1 MRVLGVRLI
10 GLTWDNLHKLVLSAV
25 FIAVALTVRLGIVW
39 LVRRVRGN
47 QPNERLV
54 FWTRQV
60 LAIALALVLGLGLVS
75 IWFDNPARLA
85 LPFGIVT
92 AGIAFALQKVITALA
107 GYFVVLRG
115 KTFRVGDRIVMG
127 GVRGDVIALGFI
139 QTTILEM
146 GLPPASSTKKEDE
159 EVMWVQAR
167 QYTGRVVT
175 VTNDKVFDTPVFN
188 YSRLFPFIWEE
199 IRLPIRYEAD
209 RHRAE
214 QVLLEAAH
222 RETLDVRRLAQADR
236 ERMEREFFVDLSEC
250 DPRVYLRITDNWLE
264 LTVRFVVEPRRA
276 REVMDRMTRD
286 ILEELDRA
294 GIVVASQTQEI
305 VGMPTLRVEGPL
317 VQRIAEA
324 LGRLADGSRARA

>member
-1 MRVLGVRLI
+1 MDVLGVRLI
-10 GLTWDNLHKLVLSAV
+10 GLTWDTLHKLVSSAA
-25 FIAVALTVRLGIVW
+25 FIAFALALRFAIMRLLRWI
-39 LVRRVRGN
+39 RGA
-47 QPNERLV
+47 QQNERLV

-60 LAIALALVLGLGLVS
+60 LAIALAIVVGLGLVS

-85 LPFGIVT
+85 LPFGIFT

-107 GYFVVLRG
+107 GYMVILRG

-146 GLPPASSTKKEDE
+146 GQPPVSKKEEDE
-159 EVMWVQAR
+159 SSVQAR

-199 IRLPIRYEAD
+199 MRVPIRYEDD
-209 RHRAE
+209 RRRAE
-214 QVLLEAAH
+214 QVLLDAAH

-250 DPRVYLRITDNWLE
+250 NPRVYLRITDNWLE
-264 LTVRFVVEPRRA
+264 LTVRFVVELRRA

-286 ILEELDRA
+286 ILEQLHEA
-294 GIVVASQTQEI
+294 GIAVASQTQEI

-324 LGRLADGSRARA
+324 LGRIADASRVRA